1 MGQLVNNDASFEV
14 AITVWDCSVPQ
25 VHPAPTVLTVWRG
38 HEIRV
43 VKSRTVLGICDNGI
57 ALLAAASKVVLL
69 EVARDL
75 IKAVAG
81 LHKESGHQKDME

>member
-1 MGQLVNNDASFEV
+1 MGQLVNHDAGFKV
-14 AITVWDCSVPQ
+14 AITVWDCSVPE
-25 VHPAPTVLTVWRG
+25 VHPAPTVLTIRRG

-57 ALLAAASKVVLL
+57 TLLAAAAEVVLL
-69 EVARDL
+69 EVTRDL

-81 LHKESGHQKDME
+81 LYKSQVTKEI